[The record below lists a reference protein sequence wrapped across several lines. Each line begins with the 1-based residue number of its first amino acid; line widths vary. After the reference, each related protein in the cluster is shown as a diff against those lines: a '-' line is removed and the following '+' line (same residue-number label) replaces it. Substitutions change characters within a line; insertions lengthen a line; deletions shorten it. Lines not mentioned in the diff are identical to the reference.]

1 MTLPEGPT
9 TPVTGPDGEA
19 PTKGLRRRRRS
30 RIAALVIGLVAAAI
44 VVLLATR
51 PSSATTVVSSPLLG
65 KPAPDIGGP
74 TLTGGRLSIG
84 QYRGRFV
91 VINFFASWCPPCR
104 AEMTALA
111 AFDFQQSKLGD
122 KGAKLIGVVFDDA
135 DSNARLFMA
144 ERGYRW
150 PVLADP
156 NELLALDY
164 GVRGPPETFVVAP
177 DGLVVAHIDG
187 PVTVHL
193 LDSVIARAEREDH
206 A

>member
-1 MTLPEGPT
+1 MSPPEGPKT
-9 TPVTGPDGEA
+9 VSGEA
-19 PTKGLRRRRRS
+19 TTDAPQPKARRRRRS
-30 RIAALVIGLVAAAI
+30 RIAALVIGVVAVGV

-74 TLTGGRLSIG
+74 TLSGQQLSVG
-84 QYRGRFV
+84 EFRGRFV
-91 VINFFASWCPPCR
+91 VLNFFASWCPPCR

-111 AFDFQQSKLGD
+111 AFDFQQSKLGSR
-122 KGAKLIGVVFDDA
+122 GAKLIGVVFDDA

-144 ERGYRW
+144 QRGYRW

-156 NELLALDY
+156 NEILALDY
-164 GVRGPPETFVVAP
+164 GVRGPPETFVIAP

-193 LDSVIARAEREDH
+193 LDSVIARAKREDH